1 VADRV
6 PDWQDLIILTEQ
18 LTGRAPALA
27 GAVSRDHITL
37 CAEETDLPESQVRE
51 RLARY
56 AALFSLEL
64 PAEAPH
70 LEGTAE

>member
-1 VADRV
+1 MADRV

-27 GAVSRDHITL
+27 GAVSEDHITL

-64 PAEAPH
+64 PTEAPH